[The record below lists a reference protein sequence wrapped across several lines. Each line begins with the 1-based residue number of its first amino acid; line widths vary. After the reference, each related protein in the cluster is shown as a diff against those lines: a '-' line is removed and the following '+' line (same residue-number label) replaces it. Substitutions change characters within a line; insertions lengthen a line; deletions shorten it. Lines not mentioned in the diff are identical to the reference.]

1 MLIAAIVVGV
11 IALIAMVIVLLE
23 GIIIMLSR
31 NHIRKGLKY
40 IGGAVLLGLLAG
52 RNGVVYFVSHHAALN
67 YK

>member
-11 IALIAMVIVLLE
+11 VALIGMVIVLLE

-31 NHIRKGLKY
+31 NQIRKGLKY

-52 RNGVVYFVSHHAALN
+52 AMGLCILYLITPR
-67 YK
+67 